1 MTLIK
6 KINKDNP
13 AFSNFLFI
21 LAFTLLGVFLR
32 LLFLQKSDFVIN
44 DGGMFYT
51 MILDLQK
58 NNFALPLFTSY
69 NNSQI
74 PFAYPPLSFYTGAA
88 INQFLHIDLVT
99 IFRIYPL
106 FYNILSIPAVYFL
119 AREITRNNR
128 QALLSTG
135 FYSILMPGYEWL
147 ISGGGLTRSPAHT
160 LFIIAFTLYLVY
172 IRNKQWKYLVF
183 SIITASLM
191 TLHHIEYC
199 WMLVFSMVLFSI
211 HHLTLK
217 ECIRAGLIYLAG
229 GLIFT
234 SPYWISVSM
243 NHGWS
248 PFISAFTAGEFD
260 FFKTFARL
268 VIMVFTE
275 EILIQFIN
283 SLAIIGLLYCLFS
296 RKYLIVFWLI
306 LIGFLNPRSA
316 NRSLIFPVILLAS
329 IALDELICPALDRLW
344 KSQNQPSGEITG
356 PDAKRK
362 SNPSLY
368 SQIFMMF
375 CIGFPFFLGFLN
387 TLGVHPVLSMLPKQ
401 ELESMEWIKNNTA
414 TDATF
419 VVLNPSIEWHM
430 DKMGEW
436 FPALTQR
443 KSLTTI
449 QGTEWLPNSTF
460 ENDKLIYDDFKK
472 CADIGES
479 CLSEWSAKNEMHF
492 NYLVVSRCVNTA
504 DSLDAGLNYFNQT
517 VHNSGKYDVVY
528 ENEAVTIFH
537 KK

>member
-1 MTLIK
+1 MTLFQR
-6 KINKDNP
+6 INKDNS
-13 AFSNFLFI
+13 AFANFLII

-58 NNFALPLFTSY
+58 NNYALPLFTSY

-88 INQFLHIDLVT
+88 LNQFFHIDLVT

-106 FYNILSIPAVYFL
+106 FYNILSIPAVFFL
-119 AREITRNNR
+119 ACELTRNNR

-199 WMLVFSMVLFSI
+199 WMLAFSMVLFSI

-229 GLIFT
+229 GLILT

-283 SLAIIGLLYCLFS
+283 SLAIIGLLYCIFS
-296 RKYLIVFWLI
+296 RKYLIVIWLI

-316 NRSLIFPVILLAS
+316 NRSLVFPVILLAS
-329 IALDELICPALDRLW
+329 IAVDELICPALDKLRA
-344 KSQNQPSGEITG
+344 SQNPLLEKNDNRQGIN
-356 PDAKRK
+356 K
-362 SNPSLY
+362 SNPFIY

-401 ELESMEWIKNNTA
+401 ELESMEWIK
-414 TDATF
+414 
-419 VVLNPSIEWHM
+419 WHM

-460 ENDKLIYDDFKK
+460 ENDKLIYDGFKK

-479 CLSEWSAKNEMHF
+479 CLSEWSAKNEMLF

-517 VHNSGKYDVVY
+517 VHDSGKYDVVY

-537 KK
+537 KNR